1 MYIIHRFRHD
11 PFAILCQQVSERTQ
25 RRSIGA
31 RLARPTEYPPAA
43 TELPYDISKARTK
56 LAIFRDALCIFV
68 PQVEDLEF
76 AIFSLNL
83 QSLDFLS
90 TESYSQTSSH
100 MGIGA
105 AGVGVRSHGMK
116 DDKSQLVAFDKLD

>member
-1 MYIIHRFRHD
+1 MSSTD
-11 PFAILCQQVSERTQ
+11 FAMIPLPSFANKLKERTQ

-43 TELPYDISKARTK
+43 TELPYDISKAWTK
-56 LAIFRDALCIFV
+56 LAIFKDAWCIFV

-100 MGIGA
+100 RGIRV
-105 AGVGVRSHGMK
+105 AGVGVRSHGIKVNLLHLTSSIMA
-116 DDKSQLVAFDKLD
+116 L